1 MRGDKGALLRAQ
13 AQVLGGAVVDERTGL
28 IGPKVLRGQQ
38 VRDGKLSVGGE
49 VAEQADVAVGEGAE
63 DEGAAEVVQRV
74 AAIAPG
80 FEVVPDP
87 ANGVELV
94 GVPEAGE
101 VVVGQQTDEGVVVVL
116 VDGLEGVFALR
127 AGGERGGVGFGKDL
141 VGVAP
146 FLGEVGP
153 GDGGGE
159 EANGR
164 GEGGGLGGV
173 ESVGGLLVKGLGDRV
188 APVDEGAKDLLGTSA
203 FLGWTT
209 MVLRRKD
216 WVCTS

>member
-1 MRGDKGALLRAQ
+1 MGPMIVQPNPHIDPALPPRLRHLFRRPIFLVHPLEVDGLKPAISGRFEVAQVRGDEGALLRAQ

-38 VRDGKLSVGGE
+38 VRDGKLGVGGE

-63 DEGAAEVVQRV
+63 DEGAAKVVQRE

-87 ANGVELV
+87 ANRIELV

-141 VGVAP
+141 IGVAP

-159 EANGR
+159 
-164 GEGGGLGGV
+164 
-173 ESVGGLLVKGLGDRV
+173 
-188 APVDEGAKDLLGTSA
+188 
-203 FLGWTT
+203 
-209 MVLRRKD
+209 
-216 WVCTS
+216 